1 MYSLATLLDMGEYGY
16 FVWLSYGI
24 FCIVLISL
32 MIESKC
38 SLKRAIK
45 HFDSLSSE
53 KAKKS
58 PGKEAE
64 Q

>member
-1 MYSLATLLDMGEYGY
+1 MYNLATLLDMGEYGF

-24 FCIVLISL
+24 FCLVLISL
-32 MIESKC
+32 MIESKY
-38 SLKRAIK
+38 SLKRARE
-45 HFDSLSSE
+45 HFASLSSD

-58 PGKEAE
+58 PSKKAE